1 MRKAK
6 ALSVL
11 RNIQCCQLLITGIIF
26 FFAEVNGRKKIVCFR
41 DMAGLIINDKWYEA
55 KRDNIEYESERIV
68 LAAAKTI
75 KA

>member
-1 MRKAK
+1 M
-6 ALSVL
+6 
-11 RNIQCCQLLITGIIF
+11 
-26 FFAEVNGRKKIVCFR
+26 FAEVNGRKTKVYFR
-41 DMAGLIINDKWYEA
+41 DIAGLIINDKWYEA